1 MRGLSALALL
11 AACSFQPTGKASG
24 PADSGAGSAT
34 MSDAAVDTAADA
46 AATIDAPPDAAPD
59 APAQITCP
67 ADYTTIAGAPTT
79 SRYKLYSYSSNS
91 TQDQRNDWPTA
102 KSTCMGAHTHLVVVE
117 TSAEALALG
126 GALQFASDSPYFW
139 EGVTDEGHEN
149 SWQTIFGTPAT
160 YLPWAAMQPNGGTQS
175 NCALFDRA
183 SLLYDFACNG
193 FQPFACEC
201 E

>member
-1 MRGLSALALL
+1 MRGSPAFALL
-11 AACSFQPTGKASG
+11 AACSFQPIGKASG
-24 PADSGAGSAT
+24 PADRGAGSAT
-34 MSDAAVDTAADA
+34 MNDA
-46 AATIDAPPDAAPD
+46 AAEDAAAPTIDAPPDAAPD

-67 ADYTTIAGAPTT
+67 ADYMTIAGAPTT
-79 SRYKLYSYSSNS
+79 SRYKLYSYSAIAS
-91 TQDQRNDWPTA
+91 QDRRNDWPTA
-102 KSTCMGAHTHLVVVE
+102 QSTCMGPHTHLVVVE
-117 TSAEALALG
+117 TSAEAIALG
-126 GALQFASDSPYFW
+126 SALQFASDSPYFW
-139 EGVTDEGHEN
+139 EGVTDQGHEN

-183 SLLYDFACNG
+183 SMLYDYACNG